1 MKWNKGRRGGRRR
14 SRKKGEKMGS
24 VQWVDPHVNLLVYG
38 RVRWAD
44 EKVLWRL
51 GLNMAVWA
59 SGISVGENCL
69 E

>member
-1 MKWNKGRRGGRRR
+1 
-14 SRKKGEKMGS
+14 MGS
-24 VQWVDPHVNLLVYG
+24 VQWVDPHVDLLVY
-38 RVRWAD
+38 RWVSWAD

-51 GLNMAVWA
+51 GLDMAVWA